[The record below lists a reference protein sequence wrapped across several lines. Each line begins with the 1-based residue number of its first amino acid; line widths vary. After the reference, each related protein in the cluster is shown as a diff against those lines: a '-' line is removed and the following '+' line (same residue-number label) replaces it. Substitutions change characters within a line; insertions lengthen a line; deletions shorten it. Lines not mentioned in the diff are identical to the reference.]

1 MLHPDYQYDATRI
14 PDLVAPIL
22 AGEAD
27 LVLGSRFLGDP
38 LAGGMPR
45 WKFVSNRFLTGV
57 ENAAFGL
64 HLSEYHTGLRAYRT
78 RRLLERIPYQL
89 NSDDFVFDQD
99 LIAQVVAARGLNI
112 AEIAVP
118 TRYFEEATSVGF
130 QRSVVYGLSTLRVVG
145 RYLLHRSGLRRSAR
159 LQPRPT
165 SSEPRASADDALPR
179 WPRPG
184 GRRGRHLHRRPGPRL
199 PLGRRRVGLETL
211 KTADPRWI
219 AVLFVFVIADVLL
232 RAVRWRVLL
241 SPVAAVPFPTTLAS
255 LLVGYLA
262 NNVLP
267 ARLGEVVRSH
277 DPGRD
282 RPVAAIILGTIVIE
296 RVVDTM
302 VVVSIAAA
310 AILVLSVRGIVASA
324 VLVGFALTSLLVV
337 IVAVGIYAHR
347 LPGADR
353 VRVFLG
359 RWPRVRH
366 VLVRLRDGLAVAN
379 NVRAMAIAVVLSI
392 GSWTCTVLAFAAAA
406 QAVGVEPTIGQAA
419 LLAAG
424 TNLATAIPAGPGYVG
439 TFEVATVTI
448 AASVG
453 IDKEPALAFAIL
465 VHVATL
471 AVTSI
476 GGAIVLIFGGRGR
489 RAVVPHREVSLVVGE
504 PAPPEAAK
512 PSPDR

>member
-1 MLHPDYQYDATRI
+1 MRFRGGLGRAAVG
-14 PDLVAPIL
+14 VAI
-22 AGEAD
+22 
-27 LVLGSRFLGDP
+27 S
-38 LAGGMPR
+38 
-45 WKFVSNRFLTGV
+45 
-57 ENAAFGL
+57 
-64 HLSEYHTGLRAYRT
+64 
-78 RRLLERIPYQL
+78 
-89 NSDDFVFDQD
+89 
-99 LIAQVVAARGLNI
+99 VVALFIVA
-112 AEIAVP
+112 
-118 TRYFEEATSVGF
+118 
-130 QRSVVYGLSTLRVVG
+130 RSVDV
-145 RYLLHRSGLRRSAR
+145 A
-159 LQPRPT
+159 
-165 SSEPRASADDALPR
+165 AAWD
-179 WPRPG
+179 
-184 GRRGRHLHRRPGPRL
+184 
-199 PLGRRRVGLETL
+199 TL

-219 AVLFVFVIADVLL
+219 AALLAFVVLDVLL

-241 SPVAAVPFPTTLAS
+241 SPLAPVPYSTTLAS

-277 DPGRD
+277 DLGTRTGLS
-282 RPVAAIILGTIVIE
+282 RSMILGTIVIE

-302 VVVSIAAA
+302 VVVSIAAV

-324 VLVGFALTSLLVV
+324 VLVGFALTALLVV
-337 IVAVGIYAHR
+337 GVAVGIYAHR

-353 VRVFLG
+353 LRRFLA

-366 VLVRLRDGLAVAN
+366 VLVRLRDGLSVASN
-379 NVRAMAIAVVLSI
+379 ARAMVIAVILSL

-439 TFEVATVTI
+439 TFELAVVTI

-453 IDKEPALAFAIL
+453 IDREEALAFGIL

-476 GGAIVLIFGGRGR
+476 GGAIAFVAGPR
-489 RAVVPHREVSLVVGE
+489 RQPAAVPS
-504 PAPPEAAK
+504 PTEAAAATGAAT
-512 PSPDR
+512 SEAADR